1 MRHTFRTILLAMAA
15 ALAVASCTETL
26 PEDITGTAEDGKV
39 YLKIGSVYTTELAKS
54 KFPTA
59 EAASIGLF
67 IGETKNAVT
76 TKPAGSDTWTD
87 PQIALPTAG
96 TTLYGYYPYSE
107 DVTSIS
113 SFSVSSSVDGDDWMW
128 ATPVEGV
135 CASKP
140 EVSLSMNHALALVE
154 VTFNIVGY
162 AEVAKMT
169 ALTLTAGSFSQSG
182 ALDVTNG
189 TVTPGTDATG
199 GCQLL
204 AGNQTLAIKDGKIVA
219 KCLLVPKGLD
229 GRQDMTIACTL
240 DGKNLKASLTGSKG
254 VTVKSGAKSTVSLN
268 IKGTAMEVAE
278 VGISGWNDGITTAT
292 VGGHSVTVMGNVPA
306 TIITGTDIT
315 TDGDAVETALQTAT
329 ISYDKSVLNGGVC
342 ELVYKVTPA
351 SCRIDHNA
359 SAGVLTVSD
368 VTDDIEITL
377 GTKVADW
384 DEVPS
389 VSGTWNTAY
398 VSHFRSSGRSRR

>member
-113 SFSVSSSVDGDDWMW
+113 SISVSSSVDGDDWMW

-182 ALDVTNG
+182 ALDATNG